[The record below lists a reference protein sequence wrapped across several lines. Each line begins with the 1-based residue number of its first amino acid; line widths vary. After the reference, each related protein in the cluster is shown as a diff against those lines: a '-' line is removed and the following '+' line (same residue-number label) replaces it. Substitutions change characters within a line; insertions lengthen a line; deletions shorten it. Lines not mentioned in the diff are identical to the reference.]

1 MQILT
6 DCLKY
11 INQTMK
17 FTESQN
23 VFNKTKYNNVRRK
36 LNTLSKNG
44 LNINPLIIQKGNNQ

>member
-1 MQILT
+1 MQIFT